1 MLISRSVAPPAGTF
15 LAKVRAGA
23 IQFPPPLKAY
33 CDAEGWD
40 LFRVVIADPDR
51 LLLEPVL
58 DNPDEETYAEPEDE
72 ISSSLSADG
81 KLWIPGDL
89 RDSVSLLEQ
98 SVMMR
103 VENGGIGVY
112 LRKVFDTLGF
122 RP

>member
-1 MLISRSVAPPAGTF
+1 MEPPAGAF

-23 IQFPPPLKAY
+23 IRFPPPLKAY

-40 LFRVVIADPDR
+40 LFRVRPGDPDR
-51 LLLEPVL
+51 LVLEPVMG
-58 DNPDEETYAEPEDE
+58 PELTDGYC
-72 ISSSLSADG
+72 SSLSSDG
-81 KLWIPGDL
+81 QLWIPAEL
-89 RDSVSLLEQ
+89 RESVALLEQ

-103 VENGGIGVY
+103 IENGAIGVY

>member
-1 MLISRSVAPPAGTF
+1 MLISRSVTPPAGTF
-15 LAKVRAGA
+15 LAKVRDGA

-40 LFRVVIADPDR
+40 LFRIVPGDQDR
-51 LLLEPVL
+51 LLLEPVIGEADDL
-58 DNPDEETYAEPEDE
+58 VDGFC
-72 ISSSLSADG
+72 SSLPADG
-81 KLWIPGDL
+81 KLWIPAEL
-89 RDSVSLLEQ
+89 RKSVSLLEQ

-112 LRKVFDTLGF
+112 LRKVFETLGF

>member
-1 MLISRSVAPPAGTF
+1 VAPPAGTF

-40 LFRVVIADPDR
+40 LFRVLPGDPDR
-51 LLLEPVL
+51 LVLEPVL
-58 DNPDEETYAEPEDE
+58 TSQAEAAEPDLVDGFCA
-72 ISSSLSADG
+72 SLSADG
-81 KLWIPGDL
+81 RLWIPAAL
-89 RDSVSLLEQ
+89 RKSVSLAEQ

-103 VENGGIGVY
+103 IENGEIGVY

>member
-1 MLISRSVAPPAGTF
+1 MLISRTVAPPAGTF

-40 LFRVVIADPDR
+40 LFRVLPGDPDR
-51 LLLEPVL
+51 LMLEPVIGEGSV
-58 DNPDEETYAEPEDE
+58 DGYCA
-72 ISSSLSADG
+72 SLSPDG
-81 KLWIPGDL
+81 KLWIPTHL
-89 RDSVSLLEQ
+89 RESVSLLEQ

-103 VENGGIGVY
+103 IESATIGVY